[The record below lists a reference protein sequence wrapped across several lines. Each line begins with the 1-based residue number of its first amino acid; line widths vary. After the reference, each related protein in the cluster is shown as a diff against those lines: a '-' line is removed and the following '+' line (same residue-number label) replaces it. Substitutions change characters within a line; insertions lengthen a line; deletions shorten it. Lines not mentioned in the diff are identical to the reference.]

1 MSRIPEPLAGFE
13 HRLLEA
19 LTEVDAQRLAAT
31 PVARARSPRPVA
43 AGVRWLRP
51 ALAAA
56 SVVAI
61 VAVAGFAALDYRS
74 GAPNAGNSNGP
85 GPGIQVA
92 PAAFTVQVNND
103 GSVSFTARD
112 LVDPTAATKA
122 LNDAGIAGRV
132 VNNTN
137 GCPDIKEGDLA
148 PGFDGGPHPRPST
161 GYTGP
166 PPGFVTG
173 DRTVTIRSSDYPSG
187 GGVLVVVQLRQR
199 PSGPW
204 ATVLWWAYADVHKI
218 PTCVDITDPG
228 TD

>member
-19 LTEVDAQRLAAT
+19 LTEVDAQRPAAT

-43 AGVRWLRP
+43 ARVRRLRP
-51 ALAAA
+51 TLAAA
-56 SVVAI
+56 SVAAV
-61 VAVAGFAALDYRS
+61 VAVAGFAALGYRS
-74 GAPNAGNSNGP
+74 GAPNAGNSNGS
-85 GPGIQVA
+85 GIQVA
-92 PAAFTVQVNND
+92 PAAFTVQVNSD

-112 LVDPTAATKA
+112 LVDPAAATEA

-137 GCPDIKEGDLA
+137 GCTGIKESDLA
-148 PGFDGGPHPRPST
+148 PGFYGRPHPRPRP

-173 DRTVTIRSSDYPSG
+173 DGTVTIRSSDYPSG

-204 ATVLWWAYADVHKI
+204 AAVLWWAYADVDKI

-228 TD
+228 MD